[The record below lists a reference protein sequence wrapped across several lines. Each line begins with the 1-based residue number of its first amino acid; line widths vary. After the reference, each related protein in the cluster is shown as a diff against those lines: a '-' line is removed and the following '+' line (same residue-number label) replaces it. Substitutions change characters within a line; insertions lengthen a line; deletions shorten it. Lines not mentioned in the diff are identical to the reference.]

1 MAEDAGDGLD
11 QLSSKELHDLAV
23 SYAKDHRDARFF
35 LQLAEI
41 LPAAEAAAGELDQAA
56 GDVMEP
62 GAHIGDLTDS
72 GRGDTA
78 EMLRPFCLDY
88 LRRHGVEPPDGT
100 A

>member
-1 MAEDAGDGLD
+1 MAEDTHDGLD

-23 SYAKDHRDARFF
+23 AYAKHHHDGRFF
-35 LQLAEI
+35 LELAEI

-56 GDVMEP
+56 ADVTEP
-62 GAHIGDLTDS
+62 GAHIGDRTDS

-88 LRRHGVEPPDGT
+88 LRRHGVEAPDD
-100 A
+100 AA